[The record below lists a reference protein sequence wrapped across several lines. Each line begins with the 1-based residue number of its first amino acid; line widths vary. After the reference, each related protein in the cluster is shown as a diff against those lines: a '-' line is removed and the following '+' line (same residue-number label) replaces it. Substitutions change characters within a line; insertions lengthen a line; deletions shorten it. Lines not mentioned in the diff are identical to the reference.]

1 MEWYTTIALMF
12 SLVCVFMLVG
22 LPVAFAFFIT
32 NIVGAVIYLGGGVG
46 IETFVRGAMSS
57 ISNFA
62 LAPIV
67 FFLIIGELLLR
78 SGLAFRAI
86 DAIDTAISRVPG
98 RLSVV
103 AVTGGTVFSALS
115 GSTIATTAMLG
126 QSLAPNM
133 LRRGYHP
140 TMTTGP
146 IIAIGGVDVLI
157 PPSNLAVIFATVAS
171 GLSIVKI
178 SVSGLLIAGIVP
190 GILMSIGFIAY
201 IVIRCA
207 LNPDLAPGY
216 PEQQVSRRQRFLPLL
231 TDVVPLIV
239 IFIVMIGSMFAG
251 WASPTDSAALGCMA
265 TVALAAAFRVLSFR
279 VIIDALKS
287 TAVVTT
293 MLFLII
299 AASATF
305 AQILAISGAT
315 DGALSALSRM
325 DLTPMIAVLCMISVL
340 ILLGLFMEQIAM
352 MLLTLPFFIP
362 LANSLNIDL
371 LWLSVVLL
379 IALQIGLITPPFGM
393 LLFVMRGVM
402 PPEVTTRQIWL
413 SVVPFV
419 VIVFA
424 VLALILV
431 FPWLATG
438 LGSKI

>member
-12 SLVCVFMLVG
+12 SLICVFMLIG

-46 IETFVRGAMSS
+46 IETFVRGTMSS

-86 DAIDTAISRVPG
+86 DAIDVAISRVPG

-190 GILMSIGFIAY
+190 GILMSIGFVAY
-201 IVIRCA
+201 IIIRCA
-207 LNPDLAPGY
+207 MNPDLAPGY
-216 PEQQVSRRQRFLPLL
+216 PVQQVSRRERFLPLL
-231 TDVVPLIV
+231 TNVLPLIV

-265 TVALAAAFRVLSFR
+265 TVALAAAFRVLSLR
-279 VIIDALKS
+279 VIMDALKS

-315 DGALSALSRM
+315 DGALSVLIRM
-325 DLTPMIAVLCMISVL
+325 DLTPMIAVLCMICVL
-340 ILLGLFMEQIAM
+340 IMLGLFMEQIAM

-393 LLFVMRGVM
+393 LLFVMRGVV